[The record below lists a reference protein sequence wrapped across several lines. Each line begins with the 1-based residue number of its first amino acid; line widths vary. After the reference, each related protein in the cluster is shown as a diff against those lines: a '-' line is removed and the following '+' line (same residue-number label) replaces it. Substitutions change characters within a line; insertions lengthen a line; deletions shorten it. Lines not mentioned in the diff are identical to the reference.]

1 MINHGYVK
9 INRKILSWEWYN
21 DLVTFKL
28 FIHLILTAN
37 IADTKWR
44 GKNIPRGS
52 LLTTISKLSAET
64 NLSVKQVRTALE
76 HLKRTNEVAI
86 ETSPQSTVITI
97 NNYDCYQQG
106 ANETAN
112 KGQTKGKQGANEGQ
126 TYYIEE
132 DIRRIKKNKNIY
144 YSAPQKKQ
152 KKSAEKNSEPSF
164 DLEAIKKHAIE
175 NTPKI

>member
-1 MINHGYVK
+1 MIDHGFVK
-9 INRKILSWEWYN
+9 INRKILSWEWYK
-21 DLVTFKL
+21 DTVTFKV

-37 IADTKWR
+37 ISDTKWK
-44 GKNIPRGS
+44 GKEIPRGS
-52 LLTTISKLSAET
+52 LLTSVSKLSAET

-86 ETSPQSTVITI
+86 ETSPQFTVITI
-97 NNYDCYQQG
+97 KNYNLYQQR
-106 ANETAN
+106 ASETAN

-132 DIRRIKKNKNIY
+132 DIRRIKKNNNIY

-152 KKSAEKNSEPSF
+152 KNSKGENSDPSF

-175 NTPKI
+175 NTPKV